1 MLPFVPLREGNHL
14 SIVPFPQILHGCCST
29 LFDVL
34 ASHPCENGC
43 HDRED
48 AQMGRRLVREFE
60 LDAVKLN
67 PDQVL
72 PMPAT
77 QLLSELLIRVRV
89 QFLFQVGDPQVFVVW
104 RWRGQAGAHRPDVGD
119 RAQHALRN
127 PSRVAGNG
135 VLA

>member
-1 MLPFVPLREGNHL
+1 
-14 SIVPFPQILHGCCST
+14 
-29 LFDVL
+29 
-34 ASHPCENGC
+34 
-43 HDRED
+43 
-48 AQMGRRLVREFE
+48 MGRRLVREFE

-77 QLLSELLIRVRV
+77 QLLSELLII

-127 PSRVAGNG
+127 PGWQVMGCWHDGWASERLGLSYTDLSVRSKQ
-135 VLA
+135 